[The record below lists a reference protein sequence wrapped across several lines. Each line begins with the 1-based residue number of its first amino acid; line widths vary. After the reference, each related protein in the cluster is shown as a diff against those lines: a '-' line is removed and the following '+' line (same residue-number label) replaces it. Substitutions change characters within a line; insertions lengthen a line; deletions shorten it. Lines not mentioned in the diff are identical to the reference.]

1 MSNDSR
7 IDSRQLEVLRAIIEE
22 FVVSSEPVGSKALAG
37 RQGLG
42 VSPATIRNDMAIL
55 EDAGLITQP
64 HTSAGRIPTNRGYRL
79 FVDRLTEVKPMSSAE
94 RRAIETFLEGAHD
107 LDEIVARTVRLLAQV
122 TKQVALVQYPSLTR
136 SRVRYI
142 EIIALGA
149 DRVMIVLITDT
160 GRIEQSVVELGE
172 SITEDLL
179 VDFRNRINS
188 MVEGQPLSVVADQLA
203 QFTQAYVARDR
214 ALATLLVTSLIE
226 MAVEKAEERVVL
238 SGTSN
243 LVRST
248 ADFSA
253 EIHSVLEALEEQV
266 VLLRLVSD
274 IDSNQSLTSNT
285 SNTSNKESL
294 SDLLTVR
301 IGEEQLDS
309 KLQKTSLIAA
319 TYGSGAAV
327 GVLGPTRMDYAN
339 SMRSVRA
346 VARYLTRYIAQYESG
361 ETESSPKGRG

>member
-1 MSNDSR
+1 MSEDSK
-7 IDSRQLEVLRAIIEE
+7 IESRQLEVLRAIIDE
-22 FVVSSEPVGSKALAG
+22 FVASNEPVGSKALAG
-37 RQGLG
+37 RKGLG

-79 FVDRLTEVKPMSSAE
+79 FVDRLAEVKPISSAE

-136 SRVRYI
+136 SKVRHI
-142 EIIALGA
+142 EIIALSVQ
-149 DRVMIVLITDT
+149 RVMIVLITDT
-160 GRIEQSVVELGE
+160 GRVEQSVVEFGE
-172 SITEDLL
+172 SAKEELL
-179 VDFRNRINS
+179 VDFRNRINT
-188 MVEGQPLSVVADQLA
+188 MVENQPLSVVADRLT
-203 QFTQAYVARDR
+203 QFAHSYSGRNRV
-214 ALATLLVTSLIE
+214 LATLLVTSLIE

-238 SGTSN
+238 AGTSN

-248 ADFSA
+248 GDFSA

-274 IDSNQSLTSNT
+274 IEPENLLSSG
-285 SNTSNKESL
+285 KEGASE
-294 SDLLTVR
+294 SLTVR
-301 IGEEQLDS
+301 IGEEQVDA
-309 KLQKTSLIAA
+309 KLQRTSLVA
-319 TYGSGAAV
+319 TSYGSGAAV

-346 VARYLTRYIAQYESG
+346 VARYLTRYLAQYESG
-361 ETESSPKGRG
+361 HGDPSRSREG

>member
-1 MSNDSR
+1 MSEESR
-7 IDSRQLEVLRAIIEE
+7 IESRQLEVLRAIIEE
-22 FVVSSEPVGSKALAG
+22 FVASNEPVGSKALSG
-37 RQGLG
+37 RRGLG

-79 FVDRLTEVKPMSSAE
+79 FVDRLAEVKPMSSAE

-107 LDEIVARTVRLLAQV
+107 LDEIVTRTVRLLAQV

-136 SRVRYI
+136 SKVRHI
-142 EIIALGA
+142 EIIALSA
-149 DRVMIVLITDT
+149 ERVMIVMITDT
-160 GRIEQSVVELGE
+160 GRVEQSVVELGE
-172 SITEDLL
+172 NVTEDLL

-188 MVEGQPLSVVADQLA
+188 MVENQPLSVVAERLT
-203 QFTQAYVARDR
+203 QFAHSYSGRDR
-214 ALATLLVTSLIE
+214 VLATLLVTSLIE

-243 LVRST
+243 LVRATS
-248 ADFSA
+248 DFSA

-274 IDSNQSLTSNT
+274 IDDDQGAT
-285 SNTSNKESL
+285 
-294 SDLLTVR
+294 TVR
-301 IGEEQLDS
+301 IGDEQLDT
-309 KLQKTSLIAA
+309 KLKKTSLIAA
-319 TYGSGAAV
+319 PYGSGAAV

-346 VARYLTRYIAQYESG
+346 VARYLTRYISQYEAG
-361 ETESSPKGRG
+361 HPDSSRLREG

>member
-1 MSNDSR
+1 MSNDPR
-7 IDSRQLEVLRAIIEE
+7 IDARQLEVLRAIIEE
-22 FVVSSEPVGSKALAG
+22 FVASNEPVGSKALAG

-79 FVDRLTEVKPMSSAE
+79 FVDRLAEVKPMSPAE
-94 RRAIETFLEGAHD
+94 RRAIESFLEGAHD

-136 SRVRYI
+136 SKVRHI
-142 EIIALGA
+142 EIIALGGE
-149 DRVMIVLITDT
+149 RVMIVLITDT
-160 GRIEQSVVELGE
+160 GRVEQSVVELSE
-172 SITEDLL
+172 RISEELL

-188 MVEGQPLSVVADQLA
+188 MVENQPLSVVADRLT
-203 QFTQAYVARDR
+203 QFTQAYSAKDR

-226 MAVEKAEERVVL
+226 LAVEKAEERVVL

-274 IDSNQSLTSNT
+274 IESDRALPPGQQNT
-285 SNTSNKESL
+285 EAI

-301 IGEEQLDS
+301 IGDEQSDA

-346 VARYLTRYIAQYESG
+346 VARYLTRYISQYESG
-361 ETESSPKGRG
+361 DSETSRIGRG